1 LPPLPTLPG
10 FLAETKNPFFS
21 FSRELLFEENV
32 CMAFALNG
40 EGALWDAVSDGDV
53 AQVKRL
59 LESNADPNMTC
70 PDSFVRT
77 EMAPKATGTGKSLVC
92 CAWMCSCFCVGGFE
106 AIVCVYARAHVL
118 LLFIVCVCVN
128 HVIT

>member
-10 FLAETKNPFFS
+10 FLPENKISPVFF
-21 FSRELLFEENV
+21 FFRANFVLKRAF

-59 LESNADPNMTC
+59 LNSKADPNMTC

-92 CAWMCSCFCVGGFE
+92 VHG
-106 AIVCVYARAHVL
+106 
-118 LLFIVCVCVN
+118 CVCVF
-128 HVIT
+128 VWVA

>member
-1 LPPLPTLPG
+1 
-10 FLAETKNPFFS
+10 
-21 FSRELLFEENV
+21 
-32 CMAFALNG
+32 MAFALNG

-59 LESNADPNMTC
+59 LNSKADPNMTC

-92 CAWMCSCFCVGGFE
+92 VHGVFVFLCGWLE
-106 AIVCVYARAHVL
+106 AIVCVC
-118 LLFIVCVCVN
+118 VCVCVYARTRACFFC
-128 HVIT
+128 VSCVCV